1 MLVCQSDRFC
11 PLARV
16 KPKTLHASCR
26 SSVTASIRQPSSEM
40 SKNRNNRD
48 ANSEFRSLSFD
59 VCTVK
64 ALMAST
70 NRYKTLFESA
80 GDAIFVMDFKG
91 QIIDGNRVACEKLRL
106 SRNDMLN
113 KTTMDIISPEHAPFW
128 PERMDELR
136 RLRHI
141 IFETALKAEDDTIVP
156 VEASCRAIEYDNHPA
171 VLTIARDITD
181 RIEAEKEKAKLRS
194 QLRQAQKMEAI
205 GTLAGGIAHDFNNI
219 LQSIFGY
226 TEIAGIHASQGKDP
240 GDALDSILTA
250 SQRAKGL
257 INQILSFSRQSEQE
271 KQAVQINL
279 IVKEVLK
286 LIRASLPATIE
297 IKGSNLNSDAVV
309 EADPI
314 QIHQVMMNLC
324 SNAHHAMRESGG
336 ALRVSLT
343 DVEIDREKAAQ
354 CGGIQEGPY
363 IELAIQDSGH
373 GIPPEY
379 MERIFDPYFTSK
391 EKGEGT
397 GLGLA
402 VVHGIISSH
411 GGAITVESEVGEGTT
426 FHVLFPKLNP
436 ASAPLKAATV
446 KKPLRQEGTERIL
459 FIDDEPA
466 LIDIGKEILS
476 SLGYRVT
483 SCTSS
488 EEALTRFQSN
498 PADFDL
504 VITDLTMPVMTG
516 DLLAKELMQI
526 RPELPVIL
534 FTGYSDLV
542 SRERFNALG
551 IRDCL
556 MKPLTRKDLAES
568 IRRILDHPSE
578 SAEETEDRT

>member
-1 MLVCQSDRFC
+1 M
-11 PLARV
+11 
-16 KPKTLHASCR
+16 T
-26 SSVTASIRQPSSEM
+26 
-40 SKNRNNRD
+40 KNRDNRD
-48 ANSEFRSLSFD
+48 ENSDFRSLSFD

-106 SRNDMLN
+106 SRHDMLN
-113 KTTMDIISPEHAPFW
+113 QTTMDIISPEHAPFW

-141 IFETALKAEDDTIVP
+141 IFETALKAEDGTIVP
-156 VEASCRAIEYDNHPA
+156 VEASCRAIEYDNQPA
-171 VLTIARDITD
+171 VLTIARDITE

-226 TEIAGIHASQGKDP
+226 TEIASIHASQGKDP
-240 GDALDSILTA
+240 NEALDNILTA

-271 KQAVQINL
+271 KQTVQINL

-297 IKGSNLNSDAVV
+297 IKGRNLNSDAVV

-324 SNAHHAMRESGG
+324 SNAHHAMREGG
-336 ALRVSLT
+336 GVLEVKLS
-343 DVEIDREKAAQ
+343 DIDIDREKAAQ

-363 IELAIQDSGH
+363 IELTIRDSGH
-373 GIPPEY
+373 GIPTEY
-379 MERIFDPYFTSK
+379 MDRIFDPYFTSK

-411 GGAITVESEVGEGTT
+411 GGAITVESEIGKGTA
-426 FHVLFPKLNP
+426 FHVVFPKKNKINAKDEP
-436 ASAPLKAATV
+436 AAVDTPG
-446 KKPLRQEGTERIL
+446 RQEGTEHIL

-476 SLGYRVT
+476 TLGYDVT
-483 SCTSS
+483 PCTASD
-488 EEALTRFQSN
+488 EALDLFK
-498 PADFDL
+498 ADPERFDL
-504 VITDLTMPVMTG
+504 VITDLTMPKMTG
-516 DLLAKELMQI
+516 DLLAQELMRM
-526 RPELPVIL
+526 RPEIPVIL

-542 SRERFNALG
+542 SRERFNKLG

-568 IRRILDHPSE
+568 IRRVLDTPATDTE
-578 SAEETEDRT
+578 KPAEGD

>member
-1 MLVCQSDRFC
+1 
-11 PLARV
+11 
-16 KPKTLHASCR
+16 
-26 SSVTASIRQPSSEM
+26 M
-40 SKNRNNRD
+40 SKNRDNRD
-48 ANSEFRSLSFD
+48 DNSDFRSLSFD

-91 QIIDGNRVACEKLRL
+91 QIIDGNRVACEKLKL
-106 SRNDMLN
+106 SRHDMLN
-113 KTTMDIISPEHAPFW
+113 KTTMEIISPEHAPFW

-141 IFETALKAEDDTIVP
+141 IFETALQAEDDTIVP
-156 VEASCRAIEYDNHPA
+156 VEASCRAIEYDNQPA
-171 VLTIARDITD
+171 VLTIARDITE

-226 TEIAGIHASQGKDP
+226 TEIAGIHASQGKNP
-240 GDALDSILTA
+240 SEALDNILTA

-297 IKGSNLNSDAVV
+297 IKGRNLNNNAVV

-324 SNAHHAMRESGG
+324 SNAHHAMRKAGG
-336 ALRVSLT
+336 VLEVKLG
-343 DVEIDREKAAQ
+343 DIDIDHDKAAQ
-354 CGGIQEGPY
+354 LGGIPEGPY
-363 IELAIQDSGH
+363 IELTIKDTGH
-373 GIPPEY
+373 GIPNEY

-411 GGAITVESEVGEGTT
+411 GGAITVESEIGKGTT
-426 FHVLFPKLNP
+426 FHVIFPQKNQIDAKDKP
-436 ASAPLKAATV
+436 AVPGT
-446 KKPLRQEGTERIL
+446 PERQEGTERIL

-476 SLGYRVT
+476 SLGYQVT
-483 SCTSS
+483 PCTASD
-488 EEALTRFQSN
+488 EALSLFGEN
-498 PADFDL
+498 PERFDL
-504 VITDLTMPVMTG
+504 VITDLTMPKMTG
-516 DLLAKELMQI
+516 DLLAQEIMRI
-526 RPELPVIL
+526 RPEIPVIL

-542 SRERFNALG
+542 SRERFNQLG

-568 IRRILDHPSE
+568 IRRVLDRPP
-578 SAEETEDRT
+578 ETPEAPADET

>member
-1 MLVCQSDRFC
+1 ML
-11 PLARV
+11 
-16 KPKTLHASCR
+16 T
-26 SSVTASIRQPSSEM
+26 
-40 SKNRNNRD
+40 
-48 ANSEFRSLSFD
+48 
-59 VCTVK
+59 
-64 ALMAST
+64 
-70 NRYKTLFESA
+70 
-80 GDAIFVMDFKG
+80 
-91 QIIDGNRVACEKLRL
+91 
-106 SRNDMLN
+106 

-171 VLTIARDITD
+171 VLTIARDISD

-226 TEIAGIHASQGKDP
+226 TEIASIHASQGKDP
-240 GDALDSILTA
+240 GDALDNILTA

-257 INQILSFSRQSEQE
+257 INQILSFSRQTEQE

-286 LIRASLPATIE
+286 LIRASLPATVE
-297 IKGSNLNSDAVV
+297 IKGSNLNNDAVV

-324 SNAHHAMRESGG
+324 SNAHHAMRKGSGT
-336 ALRVSLT
+336 LKVNLI
-343 DVEIDREKAAQ
+343 DVEVDKDKAAR

-363 IELAIQDSGH
+363 IELTIEDTGH

-411 GGAITVESEVGEGTT
+411 GGAITVESEVGKGTT
-426 FHVLFPKLNP
+426 FHVLFPKLNQTTVP
-436 ASAPLKAATV
+436 EKAANV
-446 KKPLRQEGTERIL
+446 NKPLSQKGTERIL

-466 LIDIGKEILS
+466 LTDIGQEILS
-476 SLGYRVT
+476 SLGYQVT

-488 EEALTRFQSN
+488 EEALTLFKSN

-504 VITDLTMPVMTG
+504 VITDLTMPKMTG
-516 DLLAKELMQI
+516 DLLAQEFMRI
-526 RPELPVIL
+526 RPEIPVIL

-568 IRRILDHPSE
+568 IRRILDPPE
-578 SAEETEDRT
+578 ATKAPENSA

>member
-1 MLVCQSDRFC
+1 M
-11 PLARV
+11 
-16 KPKTLHASCR
+16 T
-26 SSVTASIRQPSSEM
+26 
-40 SKNRNNRD
+40 KNRDNRD
-48 ANSEFRSLSFD
+48 ENSDFRSLSFD

-106 SRNDMLN
+106 SRHDMLN
-113 KTTMDIISPEHAPFW
+113 QTTMDIISPEHAPFW

-141 IFETALKAEDDTIVP
+141 IFETALKAEDGTIVP
-156 VEASCRAIEYDNHPA
+156 VEASCRAIEYDNQPA
-171 VLTIARDITD
+171 VLTIARDITE

-226 TEIAGIHASQGKDP
+226 TEIASIHASQGKDP
-240 GDALDSILTA
+240 NEALDNILTA

-271 KQAVQINL
+271 KQTVQINL

-297 IKGSNLNSDAVV
+297 IKGRNLNSDAVV

-324 SNAHHAMRESGG
+324 SNAHHAMREGG
-336 ALRVSLT
+336 GVLEVKLS
-343 DVEIDREKAAQ
+343 DIDIDREKAAQ
-354 CGGIQEGPY
+354 CGGIQAGPY
-363 IELAIQDSGH
+363 IELTIRDSGH
-373 GIPPEY
+373 GIPTEY
-379 MERIFDPYFTSK
+379 MDRIFDPYFTSK

-411 GGAITVESEVGEGTT
+411 GGAITVESEISKGTA
-426 FHVLFPKLNP
+426 FHVIFPKKNKISAQDKP
-436 ASAPLKAATV
+436 AAVDAPG
-446 KKPLRQEGTERIL
+446 RQEGTERIL

-476 SLGYRVT
+476 TLGYDVT
-483 SCTSS
+483 PCTASD
-488 EEALTRFQSN
+488 EALDLFKAN
-498 PADFDL
+498 PERFDL
-504 VITDLTMPVMTG
+504 VITDLTMPKMTG
-516 DLLAKELMQI
+516 DLLAQELMRM
-526 RPELPVIL
+526 RPEIPVIL

-542 SRERFNALG
+542 SRERFNKLG

-568 IRRILDHPSE
+568 IRRVLDTPATDTE
-578 SAEETEDRT
+578 KPAEGD

>member
-1 MLVCQSDRFC
+1 MG
-11 PLARV
+11 
-16 KPKTLHASCR
+16 
-26 SSVTASIRQPSSEM
+26 
-40 SKNRNNRD
+40 KNRDNRD
-48 ANSEFRSLSFD
+48 DNADFRSLSFD

-106 SRNDMLN
+106 PRNDMLN
-113 KTTMDIISPEHAPFW
+113 KTTMEIISPEHAPFW

-141 IFETALKAEDDTIVP
+141 IFETALQAEDGTVVP
-156 VEASCRAIEYDNHPA
+156 VEASCRAIEYDNQPA
-171 VLTIARDITD
+171 VLTIARDITE

-226 TEIAGIHASQGKDP
+226 TEIAGIHASQGKNP
-240 GDALDSILTA
+240 AGALDNILTA

-297 IKGSNLNSDAVV
+297 IKGRNLNTDAVV

-324 SNAHHAMRESGG
+324 SNAHHAMRKDGG
-336 ALRVSLT
+336 VLEVKLA
-343 DVEIDREKAAQ
+343 DIDIGHDKAAQ
-354 CGGIQEGPY
+354 LGGITEGPY
-363 IELAIQDSGH
+363 IELTIKDSGH
-373 GIPPEY
+373 GIPNEY

-411 GGAITVESEVGEGTT
+411 GGAITVESEVGKGTT
-426 FHVLFPKLNP
+426 FHVIFPKKKQISSQDKP
-436 ASAPLKAATV
+436 AAIDTPG
-446 KKPLRQEGTERIL
+446 RQEGTEKLL

-476 SLGYRVT
+476 SLGYQVT
-483 SCTSS
+483 SCTASD
-488 EEALTRFQSN
+488 EALSLFKEN
-498 PADFDL
+498 PERFDL
-504 VITDLTMPVMTG
+504 VITDLTMPKMTG
-516 DLLAKELMQI
+516 DLLAQEIMRI
-526 RPELPVIL
+526 RPDIPVIL

-542 SRERFNALG
+542 SRERFNQLG

-568 IRRILDHPSE
+568 IRRVLDQPPE
-578 SAEETEDRT
+578 TTEDQADDN

>member
-1 MLVCQSDRFC
+1 
-11 PLARV
+11 
-16 KPKTLHASCR
+16 
-26 SSVTASIRQPSSEM
+26 M

-106 SRNDMLN
+106 NRHDMLK

-136 RLRHI
+136 RLHHI
-141 IFETALKAEDDTIVP
+141 IFETALKADDDAIVP

-226 TEIAGIHASQGKDP
+226 TEIASIHASQGKDP
-240 GDALDSILTA
+240 SEALDNILTA

-297 IKGSNLNSDAVV
+297 IKGSNLNNDAVV

-324 SNAHHAMRESGG
+324 SNAHHAMREGG
-336 ALRVSLT
+336 GTLKVNLVNVT
-343 DVEIDREKAAQ
+343 IDRDRAAR

-363 IELAIQDSGH
+363 IELSIQDTGH

-411 GGAITVESEVGEGTT
+411 GGAITVESEVGQGTT
-426 FHVLFPKLNP
+426 FHVLFPKLSQTT
-436 ASAPLKAATV
+436 ATEKAATI

-466 LIDIGKEILS
+466 LIDIGQEILS
-476 SLGYRVT
+476 SLGYQVT

-488 EEALTRFQSN
+488 EEALTLFKSS
-498 PADFDL
+498 PDAFDL
-504 VITDLTMPVMTG
+504 IITDLTMPKMTG
-516 DLLAKELMQI
+516 DLLAKEFMQI
-526 RPELPVIL
+526 RPEIPVIL

-556 MKPLTRKDLAES
+556 MKPLTRKDLAQS
-568 IRRILDHPSE
+568 IRRILDAPEATAESE
-578 SAEETEDRT
+578 NQA

>member
-1 MLVCQSDRFC
+1 M
-11 PLARV
+11 
-16 KPKTLHASCR
+16 T
-26 SSVTASIRQPSSEM
+26 
-40 SKNRNNRD
+40 KNRDNRD
-48 ANSEFRSLSFD
+48 ENSDFRSLSFD

-91 QIIDGNRVACEKLRL
+91 QIIDGTRVACEKLRL
-106 SRNDMLN
+106 SRHDMLN
-113 KTTMDIISPEHAPFW
+113 QTTMDIISPEHAPFW

-141 IFETALKAEDDTIVP
+141 IFETALKAEDGTIVP
-156 VEASCRAIEYDNHPA
+156 VEASCRAIEYDNQPA
-171 VLTIARDITD
+171 VLTIARDITE

-226 TEIAGIHASQGKDP
+226 TEIASIHASQGKDP
-240 GDALDSILTA
+240 NEALDNILTA

-271 KQAVQINL
+271 KQTVQINL

-297 IKGSNLNSDAVV
+297 IKGRNLNSDAVV

-324 SNAHHAMRESGG
+324 SNAHHAMREGG
-336 ALRVSLT
+336 GVLEVKLS
-343 DVEIDREKAAQ
+343 DIDIDREKAAQ

-363 IELAIQDSGH
+363 IELTIRDSGH
-373 GIPPEY
+373 GIPTEY
-379 MERIFDPYFTSK
+379 MDRIFDPYFTSK

-411 GGAITVESEVGEGTT
+411 GGAITVESEISKGTA
-426 FHVLFPKLNP
+426 FHVIFPKKNKISAQDKP
-436 ASAPLKAATV
+436 AAVDAPG
-446 KKPLRQEGTERIL
+446 RQEGTERIL

-476 SLGYRVT
+476 TLGYDVT
-483 SCTSS
+483 PCTASD
-488 EEALTRFQSN
+488 EALDLFK
-498 PADFDL
+498 ADPERFDL
-504 VITDLTMPVMTG
+504 VITDLTMPKMTG
-516 DLLAKELMQI
+516 DLLAQELMRM
-526 RPELPVIL
+526 RPEIPVIL

-542 SRERFNALG
+542 SRERFNKLG

-568 IRRILDHPSE
+568 IRRVLDTPATDTE
-578 SAEETEDRT
+578 KPAEGD

>member
-1 MLVCQSDRFC
+1 M
-11 PLARV
+11 
-16 KPKTLHASCR
+16 T
-26 SSVTASIRQPSSEM
+26 
-40 SKNRNNRD
+40 KNRDNRD
-48 ANSEFRSLSFD
+48 ENSDFRSLSFD

-106 SRNDMLN
+106 SRHDMLN
-113 KTTMDIISPEHAPFW
+113 QTTMDIISPEHAPFW

-141 IFETALKAEDDTIVP
+141 IFETALKAEDGTIVP
-156 VEASCRAIEYDNHPA
+156 VEASCRAIEYDNQPA
-171 VLTIARDITD
+171 VLTIARDITE

-226 TEIAGIHASQGKDP
+226 TEIASIHASQGKDP
-240 GDALDSILTA
+240 NEALDNILTA

-271 KQAVQINL
+271 KQTVQINL

-297 IKGSNLNSDAVV
+297 IKGRNLNSDAVV

-324 SNAHHAMRESGG
+324 SNAHHAMREGG
-336 ALRVSLT
+336 GVLEVKLS
-343 DVEIDREKAAQ
+343 DIDIDREKAAQ

-363 IELAIQDSGH
+363 IELTIRDSGH
-373 GIPPEY
+373 GIPTEY
-379 MERIFDPYFTSK
+379 MDRIFDPYFTSK

-411 GGAITVESEVGEGTT
+411 GGAITVESEISKGTA
-426 FHVLFPKLNP
+426 FHVIFPKKNKISAQDKP
-436 ASAPLKAATV
+436 AAVDAPG
-446 KKPLRQEGTERIL
+446 RQEGTERIL

-476 SLGYRVT
+476 TLGYDVT
-483 SCTSS
+483 PCTASD
-488 EEALTRFQSN
+488 EALDLFK
-498 PADFDL
+498 ADPERFDL
-504 VITDLTMPVMTG
+504 VITDLTMPKMTG
-516 DLLAKELMQI
+516 DLLAQELMRM
-526 RPELPVIL
+526 RPEIPVIL

-542 SRERFNALG
+542 SRERFNKLG

-568 IRRILDHPSE
+568 IRRVLDTPATDTE
-578 SAEETEDRT
+578 KPAEGD

>member
-1 MLVCQSDRFC
+1 
-11 PLARV
+11 
-16 KPKTLHASCR
+16 
-26 SSVTASIRQPSSEM
+26 M
-40 SKNRNNRD
+40 SKNRDNRD
-48 ANSEFRSLSFD
+48 DNADFRSLSFD

-106 SRNDMLN
+106 PRNDMLN
-113 KTTMDIISPEHAPFW
+113 KTTMEIISPEHAPFW

-141 IFETALKAEDDTIVP
+141 IFETALQAEDGTVVP
-156 VEASCRAIEYDNHPA
+156 VEASCRAIEYDNQPA
-171 VLTIARDITD
+171 VLTIARDITE

-205 GTLAGGIAHDFNNI
+205 GTLAGGIAHDFNN
-219 LQSIFGY
+219 
-226 TEIAGIHASQGKDP
+226 
-240 GDALDSILTA
+240 ILTA

-297 IKGSNLNSDAVV
+297 IKGRNLNTDAVV

-324 SNAHHAMRESGG
+324 SNAHHAMRKDGG
-336 ALRVSLT
+336 VLEVKLA
-343 DVEIDREKAAQ
+343 DIDIGRDKAAQ
-354 CGGIQEGPY
+354 LGGIMDGPY
-363 IELAIQDSGH
+363 IELTIKDSGH
-373 GIPPEY
+373 GIPNEY

-411 GGAITVESEVGEGTT
+411 GGAITVESEVGKGTT
-426 FHVLFPKLNP
+426 FHVIFPKKNQI
-436 ASAPLKAATV
+436 SSQD
-446 KKPLRQEGTERIL
+446 KPVAIDSPGRQEGTEKLL

-476 SLGYRVT
+476 SLGYQVT
-483 SCTSS
+483 SCTASD
-488 EEALTRFQSN
+488 EALSLFKEN
-498 PADFDL
+498 PERFDL
-504 VITDLTMPVMTG
+504 VITDLTMPKMTG
-516 DLLAKELMQI
+516 DLLAQEIMRI
-526 RPELPVIL
+526 RPDIPVIL

-542 SRERFNALG
+542 SRERFNQLG

-568 IRRILDHPSE
+568 IRRVLDQPPETSE
-578 SAEETEDRT
+578 DQADDH

>member
-1 MLVCQSDRFC
+1 
-11 PLARV
+11 
-16 KPKTLHASCR
+16 
-26 SSVTASIRQPSSEM
+26 M
-40 SKNRNNRD
+40 SKNRNEQDDNAD
-48 ANSEFRSLSFD
+48 FRSLSFD
-59 VCTVK
+59 VGTVK

-80 GDAIFVMDFKG
+80 GDAIFVMDFNG

-106 SRNDMLN
+106 SRHDMPN
-113 KTTMDIISPEHAPFW
+113 KTTMDIITPEHALFW

-141 IFETALKAEDDTIVP
+141 IFETELKAEDGAVVP
-156 VEASCRAIEYDNHPA
+156 VEASCRAIEYDNQPA
-171 VLTIARDITD
+171 VLTIARDITE
-181 RIEAEKEKAKLRS
+181 RIEAEKEKAKLRA

-226 TEIAGIHASQGKDP
+226 TEIASIHASQGKNP
-240 GDALDSILTA
+240 SEALENILTA

-297 IKGSNLNSDAVV
+297 IKGSNLNNDAVV

-324 SNAHHAMRESGG
+324 SNAQHAMRENGG
-336 ALRVSLT
+336 VLEVKLS
-343 DVEIDREKAAQ
+343 DIEIDKDKAAQ
-354 CGGIQEGPY
+354 CGGIQEGSY
-363 IELAIQDSGH
+363 SELTIRDTGH
-373 GIPPEY
+373 GIPQEY
-379 MERIFDPYFTSK
+379 MDRIFDPYFTSK

-411 GGAITVESEVGEGTT
+411 GGAITVESKIGQGTT
-426 FHVLFPKLNP
+426 FHILFPKRKQTTTPRHP
-436 ASAPLKAATV
+436 ATTGISG
-446 KKPLRQEGTERIL
+446 RREGTERIL

-483 SCTSS
+483 ACTSS
-488 EEALTRFQSN
+488 EEALQLFKDR
-498 PADFDL
+498 PEGFDL
-504 VITDLTMPVMTG
+504 VITDQTMPDMTG
-516 DLLAKELMQI
+516 DLLAQEVMRI
-526 RPELPVIL
+526 RPETPVIL
-534 FTGYSDLV
+534 FTGYSDIV
-542 SRERFNALG
+542 SRERYSELG

-556 MKPLTRKDLAES
+556 MKPLTRKDLGES
-568 IRRILDHPSE
+568 IRRIFDPPA
-578 SAEETEDRT
+578 AEAKEPAAND

>member
-1 MLVCQSDRFC
+1 
-11 PLARV
+11 
-16 KPKTLHASCR
+16 
-26 SSVTASIRQPSSEM
+26 
-40 SKNRNNRD
+40 
-48 ANSEFRSLSFD
+48 
-59 VCTVK
+59 
-64 ALMAST
+64 MAST

-91 QIIDGNRVACEKLRL
+91 QIIDGNRVACEKLRIT
-106 SRNDMLN
+106 RHDMLN

-141 IFETALKAEDDTIVP
+141 IFETALQAEDGTIVP
-156 VEASCRAIEYDNHPA
+156 VEASCRAIEYDNQPA
-171 VLTIARDITD
+171 VLTIARDITE

-226 TEIAGIHASQGKDP
+226 TEIASIHASQGKSP
-240 GDALDSILTA
+240 NDALDNILTA

-271 KQAVQINL
+271 KQVVQINL

-286 LIRASLPATIE
+286 LIRASLPATVE
-297 IKGSNLNSDAVV
+297 IKGRNLNNDAVV

-324 SNAHHAMRESGG
+324 SNAHHAMREGG
-336 ALRVSLT
+336 GVLEVNLS
-343 DVEIDREKAAQ
+343 DIEIDKEKAAQ

-363 IELAIQDSGH
+363 IELMIKDTGH
-373 GIPPEY
+373 GIPREY
-379 MERIFDPYFTSK
+379 MDRIFDPYFTSK

-411 GGAITVESEVGEGTT
+411 GGAITVESEIGRGTT
-426 FHVLFPKLNP
+426 FHVLFPKKNQDNVADKP
-436 ASAPLKAATV
+436 SVANAPT
-446 KKPLRQEGTERIL
+446 RQEGTERIL

-466 LIDIGKEILS
+466 LIDIGKQILS

-483 SCTSS
+483 PSTSS
-488 EEALTRFQSN
+488 DEALTIFKEN
-498 PADFDL
+498 PDDFDL
-504 VITDLTMPVMTG
+504 VITDLTMPKMTG
-516 DLLAKELMQI
+516 DLLAQEIMRM
-526 RPELPVIL
+526 RPAIPVIL
-534 FTGYSDLV
+534 FTGYSDLI

-568 IRRILDHPSE
+568 IRRVLDHPPE
-578 SAEETEDRT
+578 EAEEPSASDDA

>member
-1 MLVCQSDRFC
+1 M
-11 PLARV
+11 
-16 KPKTLHASCR
+16 T
-26 SSVTASIRQPSSEM
+26 
-40 SKNRNNRD
+40 KNRDNRD
-48 ANSEFRSLSFD
+48 ENSDFRSLSFD

-106 SRNDMLN
+106 SRHDMLN
-113 KTTMDIISPEHAPFW
+113 QTTMDIISPEHAPFW

-141 IFETALKAEDDTIVP
+141 IFETALKAEDGTIVP
-156 VEASCRAIEYDNHPA
+156 VEASCRAIEYDNQPA
-171 VLTIARDITD
+171 VLTIARDITE

-226 TEIAGIHASQGKDP
+226 TEIASIHASQGKDP
-240 GDALDSILTA
+240 NEALDNILTA

-271 KQAVQINL
+271 KQTVQINL

-297 IKGSNLNSDAVV
+297 IKGRNLNSDAVV

-324 SNAHHAMRESGG
+324 SNAHHAMREGG
-336 ALRVSLT
+336 GVLEVKLS
-343 DVEIDREKAAQ
+343 DIDIDREKAAQ

-363 IELAIQDSGH
+363 IELTIRDSGH
-373 GIPPEY
+373 GIPTEY
-379 MERIFDPYFTSK
+379 MDRIFDPYFTSK

-411 GGAITVESEVGEGTT
+411 GGAITVESEISKGTA
-426 FHVLFPKLNP
+426 FHVIFPKKNKISAQDKP
-436 ASAPLKAATV
+436 AAVDAPG
-446 KKPLRQEGTERIL
+446 RQEGTERIL

-476 SLGYRVT
+476 TLGYDVT
-483 SCTSS
+483 PCTASD
-488 EEALTRFQSN
+488 EALDLFKAN
-498 PADFDL
+498 PERFDL
-504 VITDLTMPVMTG
+504 VITDLTMPKMTG
-516 DLLAKELMQI
+516 DLLAQELMRM
-526 RPELPVIL
+526 RPEIPVIL

-542 SRERFNALG
+542 SRERFNKLG

-568 IRRILDHPSE
+568 IRRVLDTPATDTE
-578 SAEETEDRT
+578 KPAEGD

>member
-1 MLVCQSDRFC
+1 M
-11 PLARV
+11 
-16 KPKTLHASCR
+16 T
-26 SSVTASIRQPSSEM
+26 
-40 SKNRNNRD
+40 KNRDNRD
-48 ANSEFRSLSFD
+48 ENSDFRSLSFD

-106 SRNDMLN
+106 SRHDMLN
-113 KTTMDIISPEHAPFW
+113 QTTMDIISPEHAPFW

-141 IFETALKAEDDTIVP
+141 IFETALKAEDGTIVP
-156 VEASCRAIEYDNHPA
+156 VEASCRAIEYDNQPA
-171 VLTIARDITD
+171 VLTIARDITE

-226 TEIAGIHASQGKDP
+226 TEIASIHASQGKDP
-240 GDALDSILTA
+240 NEALDNILTA

-271 KQAVQINL
+271 KQTVQINL

-297 IKGSNLNSDAVV
+297 IKGRNLNSDAVV

-324 SNAHHAMRESGG
+324 SNAHHAMREGG
-336 ALRVSLT
+336 GVLEVKLS
-343 DVEIDREKAAQ
+343 DIDIDREKAAQ

-363 IELAIQDSGH
+363 IELTIRDSGH
-373 GIPPEY
+373 GIPTEY
-379 MERIFDPYFTSK
+379 MDRIFDPYFTSK

-411 GGAITVESEVGEGTT
+411 GGAITVESEISKGTA
-426 FHVLFPKLNP
+426 FHVIFPKKNKISAQDKP
-436 ASAPLKAATV
+436 AAVDAPG
-446 KKPLRQEGTERIL
+446 RQEGTERIL

-476 SLGYRVT
+476 TLGYDVT
-483 SCTSS
+483 PCTASD
-488 EEALTRFQSN
+488 EALDLFKAN
-498 PADFDL
+498 PEHFDL
-504 VITDLTMPVMTG
+504 VITDLTMPKMTG
-516 DLLAKELMQI
+516 DLLAQELMRM
-526 RPELPVIL
+526 RPEIPVIL

-542 SRERFNALG
+542 SRERFNKLG

-568 IRRILDHPSE
+568 IRRVLDTPATDTE
-578 SAEETEDRT
+578 KPAEGD

>member
-1 MLVCQSDRFC
+1 MKNS
-11 PLARV
+11 
-16 KPKTLHASCR
+16 R
-26 SSVTASIRQPSSEM
+26 SGKDDNA
-40 SKNRNNRD
+40 D
-48 ANSEFRSLSFD
+48 FRSLSFD

-91 QIIDGNRVACEKLRL
+91 QIIDGNRVACEQLRINHHEL
-106 SRNDMLN
+106 LN

-141 IFETALKAEDDTIVP
+141 IFETALIASDGQIIP
-156 VEASCRAIEYDNHPA
+156 VETSCRAIEYDNKPA
-171 VLTIARDITD
+171 VLTIARDITE
-181 RIEAEKEKAKLRS
+181 RIQSDKEKAKLRS

-226 TEIAGIHASQGKDP
+226 TEIAGLQISQGKNP
-240 GDALDSILTA
+240 NEALDNILTA

-257 INQILSFSRQSEQE
+257 INQILSFSRQTEQE

-286 LIRASLPATIE
+286 LIRASLPSTIE
-297 IKGSNLNSDAVV
+297 ICGNNLNNDAVV

-314 QIHQVMMNLC
+314 QIHQVLMNLC
-324 SNAHHAMRESGG
+324 TNAHHAMREAGG
-336 ALRVSLT
+336 KLEISLIT
-343 DVEIDREKAAQ
+343 KKLDSAQAAHL
-354 CGGIQEGPY
+354 GGIKPGSY
-363 IELAIQDSGH
+363 IELLISDTGH
-373 GIPPEY
+373 GIPREY
-379 MERIFDPYFTSK
+379 IDRIFDPYFTSK

-402 VVHGIISSH
+402 VVHGIVSSH
-411 GGAITVESEVGEGTT
+411 GGAISVESKIGAETT
-426 FHVLFPKLNP
+426 FHVLFPER
-436 ASAPLKAATV
+436 SADTPSEERSRPIAPDTFT
-446 KKPLRQEGTERIL
+446 GHERIL

-466 LIDIGKEILS
+466 LVEIGQEILTT
-476 SLGYRVT
+476 LGYRVET
-483 SCTSS
+483 TTSS
-488 EEALTRFQSN
+488 MEAIERFRAAPDQ
-498 PADFDL
+498 FDL
-504 VITDLTMPVMTG
+504 IISDLTMPKMTG
-516 DLLAKELMQI
+516 EVLAREAMQI
-526 RPELPVIL
+526 RPDIPVIL
-534 FTGYSDLV
+534 FTGYSDIV
-542 SRERFNALG
+542 SREKFLSLG

-568 IRRILDHPSE
+568 IRRVLDEHPSAPPASPRPPE
-578 SAEETEDRT
+578 ADGDVH

>member
-1 MLVCQSDRFC
+1 
-11 PLARV
+11 
-16 KPKTLHASCR
+16 
-26 SSVTASIRQPSSEM
+26 M
-40 SKNRNNRD
+40 SNRNNKD
-48 ANSEFRSLSFD
+48 ENSEFRSLSFD

-70 NRYKTLFESA
+70 HRYKTLFESA

-91 QIIDGNRVACEKLRL
+91 QIIDGNRVACEKLKL
-106 SRNDMLN
+106 SHQDMIN
-113 KTTMDIISPEHAPFW
+113 KTTMEIISPEHAPFW
-128 PERMDELR
+128 PERMKELR

-141 IFETALKAEDDTIVP
+141 IFETAINADDGTIVP
-156 VEASCRAIEYDNHPA
+156 VETNCRAIEYDNQPA
-171 VLTIARDITD
+171 VLTIARDITE

-226 TEIAGIHASQGKDP
+226 TEIAGIHVNQGKNP
-240 GDALDSILTA
+240 SEALDNILTA
-250 SQRAKGL
+250 SQRAKSL

-297 IKGSNLNSDAVV
+297 IKGTNLNNNAVV

-324 SNAHHAMRESGG
+324 SNAHHAMREHDGVLEVNL
-336 ALRVSLT
+336 A
-343 DVEIDREKAAQ
+343 DIEIDREKAAH
-354 CGGIQEGPY
+354 CGGIKEGPY
-363 IELAIQDSGH
+363 VELTIRDSGY

-379 MERIFDPYFTSK
+379 MDRIFDPYFTSK

-402 VVHGIISSH
+402 VVHGIVSAH
-411 GGAITVESEVGEGTT
+411 GGAITVESEVGHGTA
-426 FHVLFPKLNP
+426 FHILFPKKNQV
-436 ASAPLKAATV
+436 AAAGKMVSVSTPV
-446 KKPLRQEGTERIL
+446 RQEGTESIL

-466 LIDIGKEILS
+466 LIEIGKEILS
-476 SLGYRVT
+476 SLGYQVKP
-483 SCTSS
+483 CTSS
-488 EEALTRFQSN
+488 NEALTLFKEN
-498 PADFDL
+498 PQRFDL
-504 VITDLTMPVMTG
+504 VITDLTMPKMTG
-516 DLLAKELMQI
+516 DLLAKELMRI

-542 SRERFNALG
+542 SRERYNSLG

-556 MKPLTRKDLAES
+556 MKPLTRQDLSES
-568 IRRILDHPSE
+568 IRRVLDHAPE
-578 SAEETEDRT
+578 QKEEPPAQE

>member
-1 MLVCQSDRFC
+1 
-11 PLARV
+11 
-16 KPKTLHASCR
+16 
-26 SSVTASIRQPSSEM
+26 
-40 SKNRNNRD
+40 
-48 ANSEFRSLSFD
+48 
-59 VCTVK
+59 
-64 ALMAST
+64 
-70 NRYKTLFESA
+70 
-80 GDAIFVMDFKG
+80 MDFKG
-91 QIIDGNRVACEKLRL
+91 QIIDGNRVALEKLRIVHH
-106 SRNDMLN
+106 DMLN
-113 KTTMDIISPEHAPFW
+113 KTTIDIISPEHAPFW

-141 IFETALKAEDDTIVP
+141 IFETALQAEDGTIVP
-156 VEASCRAIEYDNHPA
+156 VEASCRAIEYDNQPA
-171 VLTIARDITD
+171 VLAIARDITE

-226 TEIAGIHASQGKDP
+226 TEIASIHANQGKNP
-240 GDALDSILTA
+240 GEALDNILTA

-297 IKGSNLNSDAVV
+297 IKGRNLNNNAVV

-324 SNAHHAMRESGG
+324 TNAHHAMREAGG
-336 ALRVSLT
+336 TLEVQLS
-343 DVEIDREKAAQ
+343 DIEIDREKAAQ
-354 CGGIQEGPY
+354 CGGIHEGPY
-363 IELAIQDSGH
+363 VELAIKDSGH
-373 GIPPEY
+373 GIPNEY
-379 MERIFDPYFTSK
+379 MDRIFDPYFTSK

-411 GGAITVESEVGEGTT
+411 GGAITVESEIGQGTT
-426 FHVLFPKLNP
+426 FHVLFPKKEQLP
-436 ASAPLKAATV
+436 AKDQPPKAEAPG
-446 KKPLRQEGTERIL
+446 RQEGSESLL

-466 LIDIGKEILS
+466 LIDIGEEILA

-483 SCTSS
+483 PCTSA
-488 EEALTRFQSN
+488 EEALTLFKEN
-498 PADFDL
+498 PEHFDL
-504 VITDLTMPVMTG
+504 VITDLTMPKMTG
-516 DLLAKELMQI
+516 DLLAQEIMRI
-526 RPELPVIL
+526 RPDTPVIL

-542 SRERFNALG
+542 SQERYNALG

-556 MKPLTRKDLAES
+556 MKPLTRRDLAES
-568 IRRILDHPSE
+568 IRRIFDHPQE
-578 SAEETEDRT
+578 AAGKPADED

>member
-1 MLVCQSDRFC
+1 
-11 PLARV
+11 
-16 KPKTLHASCR
+16 
-26 SSVTASIRQPSSEM
+26 M

-48 ANSEFRSLSFD
+48 ANSDFRSLSFD
-59 VCTVK
+59 VCTIK

-106 SRNDMLN
+106 NRHDMLN

-136 RLRHI
+136 RLHHI
-141 IFETALKAEDDTIVP
+141 IFETALKADDDAIVP

-226 TEIAGIHASQGKDP
+226 TEIASIHASQGKDP
-240 GDALDSILTA
+240 SEALDNILTA

-297 IKGSNLNSDAVV
+297 IKGSNLNNDAVV

-324 SNAHHAMRESGG
+324 SNAHHAMREGG
-336 ALRVSLT
+336 GTLKVNLVNIAV
-343 DVEIDREKAAQ
+343 DRDRAAQ

-363 IELAIQDSGH
+363 IELSIQDTGH

-411 GGAITVESEVGEGTT
+411 GGAITVESEVGQGTT
-426 FHVLFPKLNP
+426 IHVLFPQLSQT
-436 ASAPLKAATV
+436 SATEKAATI

-466 LIDIGKEILS
+466 LIDIGQEILS
-476 SLGYRVT
+476 SLGYQVT

-488 EEALTRFQSN
+488 EEALTLFKSS
-498 PADFDL
+498 PDAFDL
-504 VITDLTMPVMTG
+504 IITDLTMPKMTG
-516 DLLAKELMQI
+516 DLLAKEFMQI
-526 RPELPVIL
+526 RPEIPVIL

-556 MKPLTRKDLAES
+556 MKPLTRKDLAQS
-568 IRRILDHPSE
+568 IRRILDAPEATAESE
-578 SAEETEDRT
+578 SQA

>member
-1 MLVCQSDRFC
+1 M
-11 PLARV
+11 
-16 KPKTLHASCR
+16 K
-26 SSVTASIRQPSSEM
+26 
-40 SKNRNNRD
+40 KNRDNRD
-48 ANSEFRSLSFD
+48 ENSDFRSLSFD

-106 SRNDMLN
+106 SRHDMLN

-141 IFETALKAEDDTIVP
+141 IFETALKAEDGTIVP
-156 VEASCRAIEYDNHPA
+156 VEASCRAIEYDNQPA
-171 VLTIARDITD
+171 VLTIARDITE

-226 TEIAGIHASQGKDP
+226 TEIASIHASQGKDP
-240 GDALDSILTA
+240 NEALDNILTA

-297 IKGSNLNSDAVV
+297 IKGRNLTNDAVV

-324 SNAHHAMRESGG
+324 SNAHHAMRKGG
-336 ALRVSLT
+336 GVLEVDLT
-343 DVEIDREKAAQ
+343 DIDIDRERAAQ

-363 IELAIQDSGH
+363 IELTIRDSGH
-373 GIPPEY
+373 GIPTEY
-379 MERIFDPYFTSK
+379 MDRIFDPYFTSK

-411 GGAITVESEVGEGTT
+411 GGAITVESEIGKGTA
-426 FHVLFPKLNP
+426 FHVVFPKKNKINAKDEP
-436 ASAPLKAATV
+436 AAVDTPG
-446 KKPLRQEGTERIL
+446 RQEGTEHIL

-476 SLGYRVT
+476 SLGYQVT
-483 SCTSS
+483 PCTASD
-488 EEALTRFQSN
+488 EALTIFKGSPER
-498 PADFDL
+498 FDL
-504 VITDLTMPVMTG
+504 VITDLTMPKMTG
-516 DLLAKELMQI
+516 DLLAQELMRI
-526 RPELPVIL
+526 RPEIPVIL

-542 SRERFNALG
+542 SRERFSKLG

-568 IRRILDHPSE
+568 IRRVIDTPPE
-578 SAEETEDRT
+578 NAENQAEGD